1 MEPSFGAGV
10 RVRRG
15 TLADASAILEVL
27 ERSLSGDPFVRWLTR
42 GEPRA
47 MRSYLRLMLRRIAL
61 PKGIAYLTVEPD
73 AVEPDAVERDAVER
87 ESIASVALWAPP
99 HTFAL
104 SAGESLR
111 LLPTMLRV
119 IGPLRFSRVAL
130 VLDEIERARPPEPR
144 WLLTLLGTL
153 PERRARGHASAA
165 LGPALARCDLDGH
178 VAVCETSE
186 PANLAFY
193 ARHGFV
199 VTAERRLEAQGP
211 TTYTLQR
218 EPRSPGGGRRCYPRE
233 P

>member
-1 MEPSFGAGV
+1 MEHQ
-10 RVRRG
+10 VRRG

-27 ERSLSGDPFVRWLTR
+27 ERSLGADPFVRWLTR

-47 MRSYLRLMLRRIAL
+47 MRSYLKLMLRRIAL
-61 PKGIAYLTVEPD
+61 PKGVAHV
-73 AVEPDAVERDAVER
+73 VVER
-87 ESIASVALWAPP
+87 ERVASVALWAPP

-111 LLPTMLRV
+111 LLPTMLGV

-153 PERRARGHASAA
+153 PERRGRGLASAA
-165 LGPALARCDLDGH
+165 LAPALARCDLDGH

-193 ARHGFV
+193 ARHGFR
-199 VTAERRLEAQGP
+199 VTAERTLEERGP
-211 TTYTLQR
+211 TSFTLR
-218 EPRSPGGGRRCYPRE
+218 RDPLSPGG
-233 P
+233 

>member
-15 TLADASAILEVL
+15 TLADASAILDVL

-61 PKGIAYLTVEPD
+61 PKGIAHVTVEPD
-73 AVEPDAVERDAVER
+73 ALQRDSVER

-153 PERRARGHASAA
+153 PELRGRGHASAA